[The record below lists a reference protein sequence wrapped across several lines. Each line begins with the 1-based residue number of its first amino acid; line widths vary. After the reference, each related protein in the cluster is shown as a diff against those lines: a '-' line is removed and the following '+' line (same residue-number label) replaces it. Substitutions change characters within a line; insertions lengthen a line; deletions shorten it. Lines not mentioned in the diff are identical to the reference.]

1 MCSLDVVLRDGDFAL
16 FVDHEARTGHATVPF
31 NSIHHVSRSGY
42 LVIRLRFN
50 AIRTGRYAAKF
61 GPYGHP
67 SKTPQHKRTASN
79 ESLYLGVL
87 ERAAVAEALLLANLA

>member
-1 MCSLDVVLRDGDFAL
+1 
-16 FVDHEARTGHATVPF
+16 
-31 NSIHHVSRSGY
+31 
-42 LVIRLRFN
+42 LRFN